1 MLVLTVTLVDD
12 NELEVLRF
20 TDTTESSSSP
30 YASTTFISR
39 HEFSRNYI
47 YSNAD
52 TSERVLL
59 MDMSGI

>member
-1 MLVLTVTLVDD
+1 MVTLVDD
-12 NELEVLRF
+12 SELKVLRF

-39 HEFSRNYI
+39 QELSRNYI

-52 TSERVLL
+52 MSECVLL